1 MGNIM
6 RPRVPICI
14 NFAQATIV
22 QIGIMTCVFALFV
35 GLFIYCSSNCTHGYT
50 EAGASER
57 SHGPLWTGRG
67 VEEFGVMTSMK
78 LGMPINYAG
87 DFRETMDN
95 LADFEKAGVARVT
108 VPEAYSFDAVS
119 QLGYIAAKTEK
130 MELQTGILPMFS
142 RTPSNLAMTAAGMD
156 YISGG
161 RFILGIGASG
171 PQVIEGF
178 HGVKYDYPVGRAR
191 ENAEICR
198 MIWRREKTDYQG
210 RHYTLPL
217 TKEDGGTGL
226 GKALKIINHPV
237 RDRIPMLLAAIGPKN
252 TELAAELFEEFQ
264 PFLFH
269 PEYVEAAFG
278 EPLAAG
284 KAKRDPSLG
293 ELGIVVQASALISED
308 AEQIEVA
315 MQHVRN
321 HAALYIGGMGAR
333 GKNFYNTLAVRY
345 GYADE
350 AKLIQDLYLDGKK
363 AEAAA
368 AVPDDLVRAMSLIG
382 PRSLV
387 AERVEAFAKS
397 GVTVVLA
404 GPLAPTHAQRVA
416 TMEGLSE
423 ILG

>member
-1 MGNIM
+1 
-6 RPRVPICI
+6 
-14 NFAQATIV
+14 
-22 QIGIMTCVFALFV
+22 
-35 GLFIYCSSNCTHGYT
+35 
-50 EAGASER
+50 
-57 SHGPLWTGRG
+57 
-67 VEEFGVMTSMK
+67 MTSLK

-87 DFRETMDN
+87 DFRETIDN
-95 LADFEKAGVARVT
+95 LADFEAAGVQRVA

-130 MELQTGILPMFS
+130 MELQTAILPMFS
-142 RTPSNLAMTAAGMD
+142 RTPSNLAMTAAGLD

-161 RFILGIGASG
+161 RAVLGIGASG

-178 HGVKYDYPVGRAR
+178 HGVKYDFPVGRAR
-191 ENAEICR
+191 EHAEICR
-198 MIWRREKTDYQG
+198 MIWRRDKTDYQG
-210 RHYTLPL
+210 RFYHLPL
-217 TKEDGGTGL
+217 TEEQGGSGL
-226 GKALKIINHPV
+226 GKPLKIINHPV
-237 RDRIPMLLAAIGPKN
+237 RERIPMLLAAIGPKN

-269 PEYVEAAFG
+269 PEYVDAAFG
-278 EPLAAG
+278 EALATG

-293 ELGIVVQASALISED
+293 ELGIVVQASALITDD
-308 AEQIEVA
+308 ATEIENA
-315 MQHVRN
+315 MQLVRH

-333 GKNFYNTLAVRY
+333 GKNFYNTLVVRY

-387 AERVEAFAKS
+387 AERVEAFRNA
-397 GVTVVLA
+397 GVTRILA
-404 GPLAPTHAQRVA
+404 APVAGTHAERVED
-416 TMEGLSE
+416 MGQLREMFG
-423 ILG
+423 G